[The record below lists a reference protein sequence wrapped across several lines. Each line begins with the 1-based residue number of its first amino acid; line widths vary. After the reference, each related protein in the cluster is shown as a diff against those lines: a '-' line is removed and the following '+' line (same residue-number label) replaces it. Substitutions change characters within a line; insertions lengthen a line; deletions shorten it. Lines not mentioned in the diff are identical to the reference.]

1 MKLFRY
7 ISFFALIFF
16 ISHIQTGCAVM
27 IPPSGGPRDT
37 IPPKLFAALPKDS
50 AINVNTTKISLV
62 FDEYIDGKDIQK
74 NLIVSPYPKNSP
86 IVEYKLRNVTIRL
99 KDTLEPNTTYSL
111 NFGDGIKDVD
121 EDNIAK
127 DFKYVFSTGNTID
140 QNVFSGNV
148 ILAETGK
155 IDSTLIVVLHK
166 NLDDTSIYKNRPRYY
181 TRIDGKGKFSFTNLP
196 EGKFAAF
203 VLPND
208 YSKKYDDSTKLFAFS
223 DSLINI
229 TKDTKPV
236 TFYAYE
242 EVKRKKV
249 ATKAATP
256 SNIDKNNRPKKE
268 EVRLRFTTSLE
279 NGAQDLLS
287 PDLEITSSRK
297 LKLFDS
303 SKIILTDTSYKEL
316 KNYSV
321 RLDTGRT
328 KISIGYKWKEG
339 MQFRLII
346 MKDALEDSAGKT
358 IPKTD
363 TLKFNTKNESDYG
376 SLAIRFTNLDLS
388 KNPVLLVMSGDK
400 IVEAITITKRDFFQK
415 LYRPGDYEL
424 SVLFDDNKNGIW
436 DPGNYKKRKQPEIVK
451 QLNKKLSVRANWD
464 NEIEVAL

>member
-1 MKLFRY
+1 M
-7 ISFFALIFF
+7 
-16 ISHIQTGCAVM
+16 V
-27 IPPSGGPRDT
+27 PPGGGPRDT

-50 AINVNTTKISLV
+50 AINVNTNKITLV

-74 NLIVSPYPKNSP
+74 NLIVSPYPKNTP
-86 IVEYKLRNVTIRL
+86 LVENKLRNVTIRL
-99 KDTLEPNTTYSL
+99 KDTLEDNTTYSL
-111 NFGDGIKDVD
+111 NFGDGIKDVN
-121 EDNIAK
+121 EGNIAK
-127 DFKYVFSTGNTID
+127 NFKYVFSTGNTVD

-148 ILAETGK
+148 VLAETGK

-181 TRIDGKGKFSFTNLP
+181 TRVDGKGKFTFTNLP

-223 DSLINI
+223 DSLIDI
-229 TKDTKPV
+229 TINTKPV

-242 EVKRKKV
+242 ETKRKK
-249 ATKAATP
+249 AAAKITTP
-256 SNIDKNNRPKKE
+256 SNTDKNNIKPKKE
-268 EVRLRFTTSLE
+268 DTRLRFTTSLE

-287 PDLEITSSRK
+287 PDLEINSSRK

-303 SKIILTDTSYKEL
+303 SKIILADTGYKEL

-321 RLDTGRT
+321 RLDTGKT
-328 KISIGYKWKEG
+328 KISISYNWKEG

-346 MKDALEDSAGKT
+346 MKDALADSAGKT

-363 TLKFNTKNESDYG
+363 TLKFNTKNESEYG
-376 SLAIRFTNLDLS
+376 SLAIRFINLDLS

-400 IVEAITITKRDFFQK
+400 ITEAIRITNRDLFRK
-415 LYRPGDYEL
+415 LYRPGEYEL
-424 SVLFDDNKNGIW
+424 SVLFDTNKNNIW
-436 DPGNYKKRKQPEIVK
+436 DAGNYKKRKQPEIVK
-451 QLNKKLSVRANWD
+451 QLNKKLSIRANWD
-464 NEIEVAL
+464 NEFEVAL